1 MPTIN
6 LHPNCPVQLLGT
18 VQNEVIEMSEKRH
31 YAKNLNAL
39 LSSSESAKTYF
50 MALPDYIQGMIQQRT
65 CDVHS
70 MDELRR
76 YAETML
82 GSQ

>member
-1 MPTIN
+1 MPQKQ
-6 LHPNCPVQLLGT
+6 HWDT
-18 VQNEVIEMSEKRH
+18 VQNEVIEMSDKRT

-39 LSSSESAKTYF
+39 LSTSESAKTYF
-50 MALPDYIQGMIQQRT
+50 MALPDYVQGMIQQRT

-76 YAETML
+76 FAENML
-82 GSQ
+82 GNQ

>member
-1 MPTIN
+1 MALPF
-6 LHPNCPVQLLGT
+6 
-18 VQNEVIEMSEKRH
+18 EVLYKDAGRN
-31 YAKNLNAL
+31 KNLNAL

-50 MALPDYIQGMIQQRT
+50 MALPDYVQGMIQQRT

-76 YAETML
+76 YAETRRE
-82 GSQ
+82 QF